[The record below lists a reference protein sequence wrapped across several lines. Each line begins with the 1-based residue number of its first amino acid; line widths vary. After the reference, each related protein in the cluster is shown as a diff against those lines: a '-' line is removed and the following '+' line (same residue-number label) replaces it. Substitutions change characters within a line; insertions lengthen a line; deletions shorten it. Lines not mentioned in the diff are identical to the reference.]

1 MQGGFSYPSNGK
13 KRWVGDRRRQI
24 RYNCRWQKGGSIRV
38 LKWREEGRT
47 GERDISF
54 KWDMFPSPCRW
65 LSSGGVVSVA
75 GLWYLYLS
83 WLFVCFRWLAA
94 INLVIIIIC
103 FNVNAFK
110 ISENSINNK
119 TTCSCVLL
127 MSYHEILHISFRSEK
142 PKTRTC
148 RSRKVAKSR

>member
-1 MQGGFSYPSNGK
+1 M
-13 KRWVGDRRRQI
+13 
-24 RYNCRWQKGGSIRV
+24 RYV
-38 LKWREEGRT
+38 L
-47 GERDISF
+47 SF
-54 KWDMFPSPCRW
+54 W
-65 LSSGGVVSVA
+65 
-75 GLWYLYLS
+75 GLRYLYLS

-127 MSYHEILHISFRSEK
+127 MSYHEILHISFRCKKPKK
-142 PKTRTC
+142 PKTKTKTC
-148 RSRKVAKSR
+148 RTVAKSQPERPGRVDCRLNFTIYTYILLFSRILFRIPRRFYLLWRNGPAMQTGVGDLLDCRTN